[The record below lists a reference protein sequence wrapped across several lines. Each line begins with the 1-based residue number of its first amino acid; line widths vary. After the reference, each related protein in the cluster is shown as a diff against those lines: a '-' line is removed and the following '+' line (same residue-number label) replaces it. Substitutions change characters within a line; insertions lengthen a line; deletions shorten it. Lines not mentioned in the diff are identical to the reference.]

1 MKTEEFISSL
11 SEISQK
17 NSYRFEQLR
26 ACVPLGRDDAGNVAV
41 AHREE
46 NPERYHHVC
55 VTGAG
60 RGGFIRRLVVT
71 LSCLSDRG
79 EASFLVLSP
88 SNITWKKKVDLHKY

>member
-26 ACVPLGRDDAGNVAV
+26 ACVPLGRDDAGNDAV
-41 AHREE
+41 ANREE

-55 VTGAG
+55 VTCAG
-60 RGGFIRRLVVT
+60 SVWFILLLVVK
-71 LSCLSDRG
+71 LSCL
-79 EASFLVLSP
+79 
-88 SNITWKKKVDLHKY
+88 